1 MDEFNKPACPTEV
14 DRMKGY
20 LTTAAAHR
28 ISSYS
33 KSTTDSP
40 LTTNGSF
47 RAGSWESVSL
57 IYDPVAH
64 SEMPNMAVFKETTIL
79 SCRCRCRHTNPPSEL
94 NWAGGHCCYLIDMKF
109 FFLYAPIKA
118 LWWMTSPREG
128 APLMLSVS
136 ITLSVYKF
144 ALPLAVIITSKRN
157 VTDLSADCCVH
168 TFSLL

>member
-94 NWAGGHCCYLIDMKF
+94 NWVGGHCCYLIDMKF
-109 FFLYAPIKA
+109 FSLCPHQGFMVDDKSEGGSSAHVVCVNNVVSVQVCFASSCHNNIKA
-118 LWWMTSPREG
+118 
-128 APLMLSVS
+128 
-136 ITLSVYKF
+136 
-144 ALPLAVIITSKRN
+144 
-157 VTDLSADCCVH
+157 
-168 TFSLL
+168 